1 MGKRIAVLAPFSMDP
16 ENEQLRELLRNIAVR
31 NAEKVKEEDTEL
43 DFYLLNKGFTDA
55 GSFWYLVFNVRNNNE
70 LFEAALSLRDR
81 DYDALV
87 IHCAADSHLDPI
99 RQACDMPVVGVLQAG
114 LLLATTMGSRIGLV
128 TFSDLVIPYFENL
141 VAAYGLSDKVTRV
154 RSTNSTGMELISC
167 MFDAHDV
174 IERFSNVARECI
186 ADGADVLVPG

>member
-16 ENEQLRELLRNIAVR
+16 DFEQLREIIKNIAIR
-31 NAEKVKEEDTEL
+31 NTEKVKEEDTEL

-70 LFEAALSLRDR
+70 LFEAALDLRDQG
-81 DYDALV
+81 YDALV
-87 IHCAADSHLDPI
+87 IHCAADSHLDPL
-99 RQACDMPVVGVLQAG
+99 RQACDFPVVGVMQAG
-114 LLLATTMGSRIGLV
+114 LLLATMMGSRIGLV

-141 VAAYGLSDKVTRV
+141 VAAYGLRDKITRV
-154 RSTNSTGMELISC
+154 RSTNSTGMELISSLV
-167 MFDAHDV
+167 DTHDI
-174 IERFSNVARECI
+174 IERFSSVARECI